1 MPHEGTVYIIDD
13 DSSVRQSLRFLLS
26 SVKLHNETFASAAE
40 FLAKLD
46 AGLPEAGA
54 CVILDVRMP
63 GMSGLELQEKLAR
76 RAAPMPVILVTG
88 HGDVPMAVR
97 AMKAGAYG
105 FLTKPYQD
113 QELLDLVNG
122 ALAHEATQRDA
133 AAHRKLARERAAR
146 LTQREVEV
154 MNLVV
159 EGYANKQI
167 AATLN
172 VAEKTVESHRASI
185 MRKME
190 ADSLA
195 QLVRMSIAAAQ

>member
-1 MPHEGTVYIIDD
+1 MPPEGTVYIVDD
-13 DSSVRQSLRFLLS
+13 DSAVRQSVRFLLT
-26 SVKLHNETFASAAE
+26 SVRLQSETFASANE
-40 FLAKLD
+40 FLAKLE
-46 AGLPEAGA
+46 GGIPEAGA
-54 CVILDVRMP
+54 CVVLDVRMP

-76 RAAPMPVILVTG
+76 RGSPMPVILVTG

-122 ALAHEATQRDA
+122 ALAHEASQRDA
-133 AAHRKLARERAAR
+133 AEHRRLARERAGR

-154 MNLVV
+154 MALVV
-159 EGYANKQI
+159 DGLANKQI
-167 AATLN
+167 AASLG

-195 QLVRMSIAAAQ
+195 QLVRMSIAAAE